1 MPEEKIEEK
10 SPAKKPAPV
19 PKGRAVLARVTLLD
33 GSLLDISL
41 DVSRTLLS
49 PMSCSISSCIT

>member
-41 DVSRTLLS
+41 DVSRTQELS
-49 PMSCSISSCIT
+49 ELGLNKR

>member
-10 SPAKKPAPV
+10 SPAKKAAPV
-19 PKGRAVLARVTLLD
+19 AKGRAVLARVTLLD

-41 DVSRTLLS
+41 DVS
-49 PMSCSISSCIT
+49 

>member
-10 SPAKKPAPV
+10 SPAKKAAPV

-41 DVSRTLLS
+41 DVS
-49 PMSCSISSCIT
+49 